1 MADFSAIAPY
11 SAHFTRP
18 LDAVGAD
25 LESYAKLLA
34 KWQAVQNLVSRETLG
49 QVWTRHFADSL
60 QILALTRPQERLFLD
75 FGSGGGFPALPM
87 AIGSKGGDRSFV
99 LIEPNARKVSF
110 LRTVARELKLNVVVI
125 GRRSDEIDSRETGVP
140 HVITSRALAAL
151 PLLCIWMAPFF
162 GPHTRALL
170 HKGRE
175 HVEELSESS
184 VRWHHDVLITSSDT
198 DPGGVILEIANLR
211 GISVS

>member
-1 MADFSAIAPY
+1 MADYSAIAPY
-11 SAHFTRP
+11 ARHFARP
-18 LDAVGAD
+18 VDAVGAD

-60 QILALTRPQERLFLD
+60 QVLSRTRPTDRLFLD
-75 FGSGGGFPALPM
+75 FGSGGGFPSLPM
-87 AIGSKGGDRSFV
+87 AIASKGSERRFV

-110 LRTVARELKLNVVVI
+110 LRTVARELDLNVMVM
-125 GRRSDEIDSRETGVP
+125 GCRSDETDSRETGVP
-140 HVITSRALAAL
+140 DVITSRALAAL
-151 PLLCIWMAPFF
+151 PQLCAWVAPFF
-162 GPHTRALL
+162 GPETRALL

-175 HVEELSESS
+175 HVEELSETSG
-184 VRWHHDVLITSSDT
+184 RWLYDVLITSSDT

-211 GISVS
+211 GKSVS